1 MYKKIKNKLR
11 KKKSV
16 TEVQVILEVIE
27 DNALSSEADSMY
39 GHLNK
44 EKLSSFS
51 GEEVRFL
58 KAWGKLNY
66 FVN

>member
-1 MYKKIKNKLR
+1 M
-11 KKKSV
+11 

-44 EKLSSFS
+44 EKLSSLS

-58 KAWGKLNY
+58 KA
-66 FVN
+66 